1 MKKGRPNG
9 LPLYLPLENVA
20 NLYPKVRFFSITSK
34 HWMENLMSFTGY
46 LANVLWMHSNNLVCD
61 FILPEYLE

>member
-20 NLYPKVRFFSITSK
+20 NLYPKVRLFSITSK

-46 LANVLWMHSNNLVCD
+46 LANVL
-61 FILPEYLE
+61 